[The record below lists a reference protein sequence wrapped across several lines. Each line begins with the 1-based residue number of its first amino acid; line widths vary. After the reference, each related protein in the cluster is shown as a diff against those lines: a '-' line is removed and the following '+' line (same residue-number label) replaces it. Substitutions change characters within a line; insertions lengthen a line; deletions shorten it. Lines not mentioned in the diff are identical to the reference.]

1 MPFQEKH
8 ISHFPIIFGRN
19 LLSEVA
25 GFVMPKIL
33 VVTMEDLWP
42 HFKNKLPNEVEVYLV
57 SSLERSYL
65 ESELPKFDHV
75 SSIVGLGGGQA
86 IDVAKYFS
94 WRLNKPLV
102 QFPTSLSVDA
112 VFGHRAGVRENS
124 IVRYVGWAI
133 PQSIYIDYGIIEAA
147 PRLLNIGG
155 IGDVFCFFTGVMD
168 WSYSN
173 RQGKCEKRWPYDDS
187 LAKISIRKAER
198 ALNSITEIKNL
209 TPRGIEIMV
218 DALKWG
224 GASYHAAG
232 WNPRHIEGVE
242 HFIFYAL
249 EAQTG
254 KKFLHGQA
262 VCLGLILGSIMHQQ
276 QAEVLLE
283 ALVQLGLDI
292 RPKSMG
298 LSWQEVNSTMMNLK
312 EFVQRE
318 NLPYGI
324 SHDFH
329 ITNSFL
335 TRARQQIES
344 AFN

>member
-1 MPFQEKH
+1 MPFQENN
-8 ISHFPIIFGRN
+8 ITHFPIIFGRN
-19 LLSEVA
+19 LLAELD
-25 GFVMPKIL
+25 GFVLPKML

-42 HFKNKLPNEVEVYLV
+42 IFEKMLPRSAEVYFV
-57 SSLERSYL
+57 KTLERSEL
-65 ESELPKFDHV
+65 ETELLKFGHI
-75 SSIVGLGGGQA
+75 SSFVGLGGGQA

-94 WRLNKPLV
+94 WRLTKPLF

-112 VFGHRAGVRENS
+112 VFGHRAGVREKS

-133 PQSIYIDYGIIEAA
+133 PQSIYIDYGIIDAA

-155 IGDVFCFFTGVMD
+155 IGDIFCFYTGVMD
-168 WSYSN
+168 WKYAATL
-173 RQGKCEKRWPYDDS
+173 GKCEKRWPYDES
-187 LAKISIRKAER
+187 LAQISFKKAET
-198 ALNSITEIKNL
+198 ALNSLSEIKNL

-262 VCLGLILGSIMHQQ
+262 VCLGLILGSMMHQQ
-276 QAEVLLE
+276 RTEEFLE
-283 ALVQLGLDI
+283 ALVQLCLDI
-292 RPKSMG
+292 RPYSMG
-298 LSWQEVNSTMMNLK
+298 VSWKDVNLTMKNLR
-312 EFVQRE
+312 EFVHRE

-324 SHDFH
+324 ANDFEV
-329 ITNSFL
+329 TDSFL
-335 TRARQQIES
+335 SQAREKVES
-344 AFN
+344 AFE